1 MEIRILGSCSGTE
14 PMPGRHQSAWQLT
27 AGGRLYQFDAG
38 ENCAWTAYTAGAD
51 PLKLRALFISH
62 PHFDH
67 IGGLPHLL
75 WTRQKLQNRYHREP
89 EVSPF
94 PVYTPYP
101 EQLDGVRR
109 LLSDFARGGDFA
121 AHKVT
126 DGRVFDDGTIT
137 VEARH
142 NRHLGEPADG
152 DWHSFSY
159 RIAGDGQ
166 VIVFSG
172 DIKHVSE
179 LGEWLEDCDLLL
191 MESGHHHPWEVAET
205 LRANPAWQVR
215 QLFFLHHGRDYLE
228 RPAETLAAAQKAWG
242 GEVLF
247 AEDGQILVLNG

>member
-14 PMPGRHQSAWQLT
+14 PMPGRHHTAWVLA

-38 ENCAWTAYTAGAD
+38 ENCAWTAHTSGLD
-51 PLKLRALFISH
+51 VLKLRALFISH

-75 WTRQKLQNRYHREP
+75 WTRRKLQDRYHRTP
-89 EVSPF
+89 EVLPL
-94 PVYTPYP
+94 PVYSPCP
-101 EQLDGVRR
+101 ELLDGIR
-109 LLSDFARGGDFA
+109 LFSQAEDFA
-121 AHKVT
+121 ACKVT
-126 DGRVFDDGTIT
+126 DGRVFADGVIE

-142 NRHLGEPADG
+142 NLHLGEPADG

-159 RIAGDGQ
+159 RIEAEGK

-172 DIKHVSE
+172 DVRHVSE

-191 MESGHHHPWEVAET
+191 MESGHHHPWEVAGT
-205 LRANPAWQVR
+205 LRANPSWQVR

-228 RPAETLAAAQKAWG
+228 RPAETLAATQKAWG

-247 AEDGQILVLNG
+247 AEDGQPVPPRALPEK